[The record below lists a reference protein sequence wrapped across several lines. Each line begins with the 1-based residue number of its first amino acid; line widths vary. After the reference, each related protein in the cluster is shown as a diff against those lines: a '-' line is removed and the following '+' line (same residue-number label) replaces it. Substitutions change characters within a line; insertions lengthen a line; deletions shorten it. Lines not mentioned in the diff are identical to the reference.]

1 MANSRRTILV
11 VEDEPKL
18 VRLLETSLRADGYEV
33 WKAQDGQAALTV
45 LRERFPDLIILD
57 IGLPGE
63 IDGYEVCRQVRRLS
77 NIPTIILTAHA
88 READKLR
95 GFEVGADDYVTK
107 PFSYP
112 ELRAR
117 VNAVLQR
124 TLLTRSGVASP
135 RFQAGDLEIDHL
147 GRRVFMAG
155 QEVHLTP
162 TEYAL
167 LEQMAINEGKVLLHE
182 DLLAHVWGAEYR
194 DEYQYLRNYIS
205 NLRRKIEPDPARPRY
220 IRSKPGVGYFFT
232 GQK

>member
-1 MANSRRTILV
+1 MTTSRHTILV

-18 VRLLETSLRADGYEV
+18 VRLLETSLKADGYEV
-33 WKAQDGQAALTV
+33 LTARDGEAALAL
-45 LRERFPDLIILD
+45 LRDRLPDLMILD

-63 IDGYEVCRQVRRLS
+63 INGYEVCRRVRSFS
-77 NIPTIILTAHA
+77 NVPTIMLTAYA
-88 READKLR
+88 RETEKLR
-95 GFEVGADDYVTK
+95 GFEAGADDYVTK

-124 TLLTRSGVASP
+124 SMLARSGVVSP
-135 RFQAGDLEIDHL
+135 RLQAGDLEIDHL

-155 QEVHLTP
+155 REIHLTP

-167 LEQMAINEGKVLLHE
+167 LEQMALNEGKVLLHE
-182 DLLAHVWGAEYR
+182 DLLTRVWGPEYR

-205 NLRRKIEPDPARPRY
+205 NLRRKIEPDSTRPRY
-220 IRSKPGVGYFFT
+220 IRSKPGVGYFFVA
-232 GQK
+232 Q